1 MRYFRVLLYPEEQ
14 GLTPPGPPESFGI
27 GKMGE
32 TAPKEAVGC
41 ILDASHDGKK
51 EILVDTQEQEGELA
65 CHSLALRPQLCLDL
79 L

>member
-51 EILVDTQEQEGELA
+51 EILA
-65 CHSLALRPQLCLDL
+65 
-79 L
+79 